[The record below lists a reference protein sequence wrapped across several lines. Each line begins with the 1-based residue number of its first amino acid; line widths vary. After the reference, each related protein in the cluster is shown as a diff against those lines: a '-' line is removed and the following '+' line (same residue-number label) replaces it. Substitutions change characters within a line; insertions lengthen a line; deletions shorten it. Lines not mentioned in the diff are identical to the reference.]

1 MKRFWSTLAASLF
14 LVLCAMHGASG
25 ATEAPFESTAPAH
38 SQTYPAIAFVSAPIV
53 TAGDLTQRFPQG
65 SRLAR
70 MTPGV
75 QPSPVVPLTPEFFA
89 AADPQ
94 VSFDG
99 TRILFSAQQRKSAD
113 WQIWEMA
120 VDGSA
125 QRQVTHCP
133 GDCLE
138 PKYLPRN
145 RIVYTA
151 IRGTGA
157 RRSSTVD
164 VCQMDGEGAHPITFG
179 PGNFQVETV
188 LRSGRILVSAES
200 PLLAG
205 GSPHRSR
212 TLFTLRPDGSGLALL
227 RDGPT
232 ANRNRTGAVELA
244 DGAILFLETKN
255 SAGNSTGGQLAW
267 IQPGALRASVLTDPA
282 SGFASAQELQA
293 ATLVVAKESSA
304 RPSNRNFNLYAF
316 DLASKLPGDLLY
328 QNAKTSSVQA
338 VPLAPH
344 PLPEIYWSIL
354 HPTAQTGRILCLDS
368 YISQD
373 VASGRLAGRIARVR
387 VLTLEQPGNR
397 ERVVGD
403 ALVESDGSFYATVP
417 ADVPIRFELLG
428 RTGEVLHA
436 QRSWIWVRNGEDRG
450 CQGCHDSPS
459 LAPANHFPLALLRFD
474 TPTPLGGTL
483 RAQRSG
489 QPRGNR

>member
-1 MKRFWSTLAASLF
+1 MKRFWNTLAAGFF
-14 LVLCAMHGASG
+14 LVLCALHGASG
-25 ATEAPFESTAPAH
+25 ATEAPSESTAPAH
-38 SQTYPAIAFVSAPIV
+38 SQTYPALAFIEAPMV

-99 TRILFSAQQRKSAD
+99 SRILFSAQQRKSAD

-151 IRGTGA
+151 VSGTGA

-205 GSPHRSR
+205 GSSHRSR

-227 RDGPT
+227 RDGPI

-255 SAGNSTGGQLAW
+255 SAGNSTDGQLAW
-267 IQPGALRASVLTDPA
+267 IQPGALRASVLTGPA
-282 SGFASAQELQA
+282 SGYASAQELQA

-316 DLASKLPGDLLY
+316 DLASKSLGGLLY
-328 QNAKTSSVQA
+328 QNARASSVQA

-403 ALVESDGSFYATVP
+403 APVESDGSFYATVP

-474 TPTPLGGTL
+474 TPTPLDGTL
-483 RAQRSG
+483 RAQRPG